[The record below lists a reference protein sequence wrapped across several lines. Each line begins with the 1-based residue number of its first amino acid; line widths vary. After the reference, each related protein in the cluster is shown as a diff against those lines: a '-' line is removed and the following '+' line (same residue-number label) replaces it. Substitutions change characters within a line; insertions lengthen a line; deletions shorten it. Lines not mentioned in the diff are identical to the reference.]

1 MLRESLQLSNV
12 VLVVLASRHLERAF
26 VVGPLTRL
34 SILSAV
40 VGFAAVTTI
49 SLILSALFDA

>member
-1 MLRESLQLSNV
+1 
-12 VLVVLASRHLERAF
+12 LERAF